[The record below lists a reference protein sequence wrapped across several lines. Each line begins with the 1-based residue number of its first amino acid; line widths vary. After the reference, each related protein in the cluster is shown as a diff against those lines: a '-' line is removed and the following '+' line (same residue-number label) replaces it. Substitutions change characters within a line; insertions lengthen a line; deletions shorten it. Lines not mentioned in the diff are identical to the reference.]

1 MSVLIIGAG
10 EVGFMIAKRL
20 TEENIDVYIVEKDE
34 AKVNNLSQMLDAQI
48 IWGSGSSIRT
58 LKKANVEHAE
68 MLIAVTDSDE
78 VNLVAAFI
86 AGSFANIPAKIVRI
100 RNKEYESSRKIFEE
114 DYLDIDL
121 IINPEQEAASII
133 MNILDIPGCQDAVR
147 VADGR
152 IRLGGFKIGASS
164 PLVYRS
170 LQEISTSSDTNGM
183 NFLIAA
189 ILRQMNLLIPKGSD
203 KILPGDRVYVVLDQG
218 DNKEILSFMGTY
230 RKPMQNLI
238 IYGGSITGETL
249 ASNLEHRNVNVKL
262 IEHDEKRCI
271 ELSER
276 LSSTTVL
283 NIPSV
288 NRDLL
293 EAERISD
300 QDAFIAVSN
309 DEEANILSSLLAKRI
324 GCPHV
329 IALVNNTDY
338 VSLVSDIGVDAVVNP
353 RMAAVA
359 KILQFIRKGKIFSM
373 TSLSDIEAEV
383 LEVEAMET
391 SDLVERP
398 IKKIKWPKDAIIAGV
413 IRGGEGKVIAP
424 KGDTVIDPGDRV
436 IIFAKRGT
444 MPKVEKVLSVK
455 LNYF

>member
-1 MSVLIIGAG
+1 MPGCGAG
-10 EVGFMIAKRL
+10 RGR
-20 TEENIDVYIVEKDE
+20 
-34 AKVNNLSQMLDAQI
+34 Q
-48 IWGSGSSIRT
+48 
-58 LKKANVEHAE
+58 
-68 MLIAVTDSDE
+68 
-78 VNLVAAFI
+78 
-86 AGSFANIPAKIVRI
+86 
-100 RNKEYESSRKIFEE
+100 
-114 DYLDIDL
+114 
-121 IINPEQEAASII
+121 NP
-133 MNILDIPGCQDAVR
+133 PR
-147 VADGR
+147 
-152 IRLGGFKIGASS
+152 GFKIGASS

-309 DEEANILSSLLAKRI
+309 DEEANILSSLLPS
-324 GCPHV
+324 G
-329 IALVNNTDY
+329 
-338 VSLVSDIGVDAVVNP
+338 SDVH
-353 RMAAVA
+353 
-359 KILQFIRKGKIFSM
+359 
-373 TSLSDIEAEV
+373 T
-383 LEVEAMET
+383 
-391 SDLVERP
+391 
-398 IKKIKWPKDAIIAGV
+398 
-413 IRGGEGKVIAP
+413 
-424 KGDTVIDPGDRV
+424 
-436 IIFAKRGT
+436 
-444 MPKVEKVLSVK
+444 
-455 LNYF
+455 

>member
-238 IYGGSITGETL
+238 IYGGSITGESL

-413 IRGGEGKVIAP
+413 IRGGEGKVITP

>member
-300 QDAFIAVSN
+300 QDALIAVSN